1 MSILIDIIL
10 IAIFIVSAYFALKKG
25 LIGTL
30 FSLLGTVVAI
40 VLAVMLSSPVSG
52 FIDNEFVNPSVK
64 QYIMEAV
71 DSSSVGKSY
80 EEALNSIDVASQ
92 IEKMPTEL
100 KSVLELAGIDTND
113 IISAANS
120 ITDNSNSAKD
130 ELINRIAAPIS
141 GTISR
146 VIALIVLF
154 IILSI
159 GLWVVAKLL
168 TAVFNALPLAGTV
181 NKVGGLIF
189 GILRGFIIVFA
200 VSVLFSA
207 VSKSVDPDSNSFFSK
222 KTIDST
228 IVLNTVLDMN
238 PINYILDIK

>member
-10 IAIFIVSAYFALKKG
+10 VAIFIVSAYFALKKG

-30 FSLLGTVVAI
+30 FSLLGTVIAI

-64 QYIMEAV
+64 QYILETV
-71 DSSSVGKSY
+71 DSSSVGRSY
-80 EEALNSIDVASQ
+80 EDALNSIDVAAE
-92 IEKMPTEL
+92 IEKMPSEL

-120 ITDNSNSAKD
+120 VKDSSADAKD
-130 ELINRIAAPIS
+130 DLINRIAAPIS

-154 IILSI
+154 IVLSI

-168 TAVFNALPLAGTV
+168 TAIFNALPLAGTI

-189 GILRGFIIVFA
+189 GILRGLVIVFA

-207 VSKSVDPDSNSFFSK
+207 ISKSVDPNSDSIFSK

-228 IVLNTVLDMN
+228 IVLNAVLDMN
-238 PINYILDIK
+238 PINSILNIK

>member
-1 MSILIDIIL
+1 M
-10 IAIFIVSAYFALKKG
+10 
-25 LIGTL
+25 
-30 FSLLGTVVAI
+30 AI